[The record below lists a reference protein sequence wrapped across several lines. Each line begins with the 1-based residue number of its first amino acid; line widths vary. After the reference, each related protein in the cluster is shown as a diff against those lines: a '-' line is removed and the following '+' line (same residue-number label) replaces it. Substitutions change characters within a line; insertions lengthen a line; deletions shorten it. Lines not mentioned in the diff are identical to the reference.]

1 MYLDI
6 TIKQLPQGVIHF
18 FLRRLFFISL
28 IEPVGSSSCVDSTQS
43 ELLNRRYGSA
53 ILSPSHVVT
62 DEECNNQ

>member
-18 FLRRLFFISL
+18 F
-28 IEPVGSSSCVDSTQS
+28 
-43 ELLNRRYGSA
+43 LNRRYGSA